1 MKRLFFMQP
10 DTSQTD
16 VTMICAR
23 EKVFQTQLTE
33 VSRVTYQISL
43 YKRQISAG
51 STATIQTLFWALFR
65 RVTSHCDIVT

>member
-1 MKRLFFMQP
+1 MQP

-16 VTMICAR
+16 VTMICACG
-23 EKVFQTQLTE
+23 KVFQTQLTE

-51 STATIQTLFWALFR
+51 STATMQTLFWALLGAFLTR
-65 RVTSHCDIVT
+65 DITL